1 MGIDSEWAR
10 AAMNDEINQGD
21 YTSIFETIRRN
32 TTGNIRFRY
41 TWITLVSGAPSF
53 AQEILA
59 KVNKNSMVSKGEF
72 LLLKE
77 YALQIISICVIADDG
92 SVLVDF
98 DGE

>member
-1 MGIDSEWAR
+1 
-10 AAMNDEINQGD
+10 MNDEINQRD
-21 YTSIFETIRRN
+21 YTRIFETIRRN
-32 TTGNIRFRY
+32 PTGNIRFRY

-77 YALQIISICVIADDG
+77 YVLQIISICAIADDG